1 MNSLF
6 DWLLQL
12 NSVVMPMRYLW
23 VFLAFIGLKKAAD
36 KYKSN
41 YKFVKNDKLAMII
54 GIWCFTFTA
63 FACIMGMFPSSVEK
77 FSSEWWFQVS
87 LNIITP
93 FILIGLGFILP
104 MIAKKTNKKLE
115 GFRDSKNIA

>member
-1 MNSLF
+1 
-6 DWLLQL
+6 
-12 NSVVMPMRYLW
+12 
-23 VFLAFIGLKKAAD
+23 
-36 KYKSN
+36 
-41 YKFVKNDKLAMII
+41 MII
-54 GIWCFTFTA
+54 GIWCFAFTA